1 MVNFP
6 TWAIWAITAL
16 LLVYIFLLV
25 LVFFSTIILT
35 PLRNY
40 DHVVVSLFI
49 DFLSNSKGDGLFH
62 SIAYEC
68 FCAYWDSLHDHLRDV
83 PRENIFKF
91 GASTT
96 AIEFC
101 ECVQVGI
108 YIYIYIYIYI

>member
-1 MVNFP
+1 M
-6 TWAIWAITAL
+6 TL
-16 LLVYIFLLV
+16 LRFLLV
-25 LVFFSTIILT
+25 LVFFSTMVLT

-40 DHVVVSLFI
+40 DHVVVLLFI
-49 DFLSNSKGDGLFH
+49 DFLSNSKGGGLFH
-62 SIAYEC
+62 SIAYDC

-83 PRENIFKF
+83 PWEDIFKF

-108 YIYIYIYIYI
+108 DIYIYIYYIKKLK